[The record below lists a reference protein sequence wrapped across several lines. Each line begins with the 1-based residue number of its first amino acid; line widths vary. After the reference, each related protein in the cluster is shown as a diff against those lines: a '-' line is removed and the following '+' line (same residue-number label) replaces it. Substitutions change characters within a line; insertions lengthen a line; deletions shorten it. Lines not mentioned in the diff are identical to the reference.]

1 MTNRL
6 VTVFGGSGFAGRYFV
21 KRLAATGAR
30 IRIAVRRPDKAMF
43 LKPMGKVG
51 QIMPIQANLRDDR
64 SVEAAVA
71 GADDVVN
78 LVGILAQKGRQ
89 KFDALHA
96 DGAARI
102 ARFAKAEGVDRLVH
116 VSSLG
121 AAEDGPSRYLRS
133 KAVGEREL
141 LKAFPS
147 ATIIR
152 SSVMFGQED
161 QFFNRFAFLLRMMPV
176 FPLLNGG
183 QSKLQPVYVG
193 DVADVIMAVLDD
205 PSTRGQVLEVGGPQ
219 VMTLQEILQ
228 FVADT
233 TDRARLF
240 VPQPYPLS
248 LIMGALL
255 GLLPAGLVTA
265 DQVRSLTVDNVVVGE
280 NALDTFGI
288 QAQTVGAIVPT
299 YLARYRRSGEF
310 ATG

>member
-1 MTNRL
+1 MTNKL
-6 VTVFGGSGFAGRYFV
+6 VTVFGGSGFAGRYLV
-21 KRLAATGAR
+21 KRLASTGAR
-30 IRIAVRRPDKAMF
+30 IRIAVRRPDDAMF

-51 QIMPIQANLRDDR
+51 QIMPIQANLRDDG
-64 SVEAAVA
+64 SVEAAIA

-89 KFDALHA
+89 KFDALHV

-102 ARFAKAEGVDRLVH
+102 ARFAKAEGVDRVVH

-121 AAEDGPSRYLRS
+121 ASEDGPSRYLRS
-133 KAVGEREL
+133 KAAGEKEL

-147 ATIIR
+147 ATIVR

-205 PSTRGQVLEVGGPQ
+205 TSTRGQVLEVGGPQ

-233 TDRARLF
+233 IDRSRLF
-240 VPQPYPLS
+240 VPQPYVFS
-248 LIMGALL
+248 LMTGALL
-255 GLLPAGLVTA
+255 GLLPAALVTA

-288 QAQTVGAIVPT
+288 QAQTIGAIVPT